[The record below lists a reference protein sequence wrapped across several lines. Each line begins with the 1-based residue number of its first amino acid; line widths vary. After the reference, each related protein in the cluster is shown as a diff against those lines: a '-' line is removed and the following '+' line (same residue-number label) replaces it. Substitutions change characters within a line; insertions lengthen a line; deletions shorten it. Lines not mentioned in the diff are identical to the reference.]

1 MKRLSVFAFALT
13 VALSIYAYYDYD
25 SSPSSSFEMPGWFT
39 FMGVVMII
47 WGVLEIILFFK
58 IWGMTNDIEALKKDH
73 FNETVFETKAGM
85 AKYLRNNLVLGNMK
99 DVKKTLLKNFIDNV
113 EQGYGA
119 LPAGGMVTDENGND
133 KWENFKERNLDESIK
148 PYVDNLILQY
158 NKIGEEVPIYITRM
172 KTFRD
177 YFNLFVK
184 EDLSVEVEKKE

>member
-1 MKRLSVFAFALT
+1 MKRLSVIAFALT

-25 SSPSSSFEMPGWFT
+25 SSSSSSLEMPGWFT

-148 PYVDNLILQY
+148 PYVDNLTLQY

-184 EDLSVEVEKKE
+184 EDLSVEVEKEE

>member
-148 PYVDNLILQY
+148 PYVDNLTLQY

>member
-1 MKRLSVFAFALT
+1 
-13 VALSIYAYYDYD
+13 
-25 SSPSSSFEMPGWFT
+25 
-39 FMGVVMII
+39 MGVVMII

-148 PYVDNLILQY
+148 PYVDNLTLQY

-184 EDLSVEVEKKE
+184 EDLTVEVKKDE

>member
-148 PYVDNLILQY
+148 PYVDNLTLQY

-184 EDLSVEVEKKE
+184 EDLTVEVKKDE